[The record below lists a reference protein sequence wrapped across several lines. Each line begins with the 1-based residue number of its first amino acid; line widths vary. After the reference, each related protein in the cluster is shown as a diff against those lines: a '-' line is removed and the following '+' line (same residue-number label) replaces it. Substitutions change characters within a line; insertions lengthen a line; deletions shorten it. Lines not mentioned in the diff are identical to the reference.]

1 MKKIYLSIVA
11 AVSLMFVSCTADWLN
26 TDPSTAVPS
35 DDAIKNIDDA
45 QVALNGIYRLASA
58 HSYYGDNYLYYADC
72 RGEDVQARII
82 KEQAAGFLLTISLM
96 LRRMIILI

>member
-58 HSYYGDNYLYYADC
+58 HSYYGDNYLYYC
-72 RGEDVQARII
+72 LCIYNHRTTKTNQKYPSVN
-82 KEQAAGFLLTISLM
+82 L
-96 LRRMIILI
+96 